1 MITFAVFYSIPFVVL
16 MFVLVIA
23 DQRKAGNGK

>member
-16 MFVLVIA
+16 MIVLVIA
-23 DQRKAGNGK
+23 DQRKAGK